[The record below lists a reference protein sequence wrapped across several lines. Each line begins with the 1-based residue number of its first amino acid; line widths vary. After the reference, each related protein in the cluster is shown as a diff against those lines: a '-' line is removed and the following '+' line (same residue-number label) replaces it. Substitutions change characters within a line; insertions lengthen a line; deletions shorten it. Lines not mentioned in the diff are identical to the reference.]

1 MLNVFQSFCEKR
13 YTIQIENTQTYIYAV
28 LYRIVKW
35 LTQDLIKVPEQ
46 NVKQNSRFLK

>member
-1 MLNVFQSFCEKR
+1 MKTHKHIFMQ
-13 YTIQIENTQTYIYAV
+13 
-28 LYRIVKW
+28 YRIVKW